1 MVTSVGTTSNKNF
14 GSTIVNS
21 ITGGNIDIQTLADN
35 LTEAEK
41 APRQSLLDKRK
52 QITESKISSIG
63 KITSAAND
71 FQTSLKGLG
80 DPRTLGYSPQ
90 STNPTAADFS
100 FKSFVSPKPL
110 NLSFVVKQL
119 ATQNT
124 VTLPTINSNAALIGT
139 DGADQGTFT
148 IRKLDGTVIDS
159 IDFSGTQKLS
169 DLAAKINANAKANAT
184 GLSATIINS
193 AVQPDGSYSQSLVIS
208 NGTGSARN
216 FTVDLSFKQANADF
230 SPNTTGLKLNATA
243 SFNQSNGVNA
253 IIATGPYTDPTTNTL
268 AFQNT
273 YQSSSNTFSN
283 LVSGVNI
290 NVYSTTSDTAPVT
303 LTTEQNTTGLLSAL
317 QTLVTGYNNLLT
329 TVQAEAKYNLDVTK
343 RGGLANDSVAKLFI
357 SQLRKLTTKEFPD
370 GNGNTFTLSD
380 IGVKTNTADGTLSID
395 TDKVSRVQQERPE
408 LFTAVLTSKTATQ
421 SNGSA
426 WVGPTGAL
434 EQMSTLNK
442 IVVGTGSDFSLLLDR
457 TKNKDEQS
465 IADDQTKL
473 DNQMTALHTRY
484 LAQFTA
490 MQNILNS
497 TKTDQ
502 TSLTNM
508 MTAWSAG
515 LKG

>member
-208 NGTGSARN
+208 R
-216 FTVDLSFKQANADF
+216 
-230 SPNTTGLKLNATA
+230 
-243 SFNQSNGVNA
+243 
-253 IIATGPYTDPTTNTL
+253 
-268 AFQNT
+268 
-273 YQSSSNTFSN
+273 
-283 LVSGVNI
+283 
-290 NVYSTTSDTAPVT
+290 
-303 LTTEQNTTGLLSAL
+303 
-317 QTLVTGYNNLLT
+317 
-329 TVQAEAKYNLDVTK
+329 
-343 RGGLANDSVAKLFI
+343 R
-357 SQLRKLTTKEFPD
+357 
-370 GNGNTFTLSD
+370 
-380 IGVKTNTADGTLSID
+380 
-395 TDKVSRVQQERPE
+395 
-408 LFTAVLTSKTATQ
+408 
-421 SNGSA
+421 
-426 WVGPTGAL
+426 
-434 EQMSTLNK
+434 
-442 IVVGTGSDFSLLLDR
+442 
-457 TKNKDEQS
+457 
-465 IADDQTKL
+465 
-473 DNQMTALHTRY
+473 
-484 LAQFTA
+484 
-490 MQNILNS
+490 
-497 TKTDQ
+497 
-502 TSLTNM
+502 
-508 MTAWSAG
+508 
-515 LKG
+515 